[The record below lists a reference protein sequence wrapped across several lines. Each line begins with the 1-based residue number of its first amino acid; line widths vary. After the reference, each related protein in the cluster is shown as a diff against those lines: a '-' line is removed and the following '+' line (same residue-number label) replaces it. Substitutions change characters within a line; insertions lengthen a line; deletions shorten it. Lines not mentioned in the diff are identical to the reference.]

1 MVTQAQAFTVRKS
14 RLYTESKT
22 RAGILTALFPAWKM
36 ENKREE
42 LWTNVTCWL
51 CCTSGCIQP
60 SLALCPAFC
69 VSLPWPVSV
78 MCVYLYG
85 FHITRSI
92 SHTALLFVFFFF
104 CEQNILRPDR
114 PAQTGTLQRR
124 LHARQKKNIFALELP
139 SMVKPRYC
147 TWREIN
153 LGARRVPDSF
163 KTC

>member
-104 CEQNILRPDR
+104 FFCEQNILRPDR

-124 LHARQKKNIFALELP
+124 LHARQKKIKYFCVRTPLDGQAEVLHL
-139 SMVKPRYC
+139 
-147 TWREIN
+147 TWDQPWRSESSWLI
-153 LGARRVPDSF
+153 
-163 KTC
+163 